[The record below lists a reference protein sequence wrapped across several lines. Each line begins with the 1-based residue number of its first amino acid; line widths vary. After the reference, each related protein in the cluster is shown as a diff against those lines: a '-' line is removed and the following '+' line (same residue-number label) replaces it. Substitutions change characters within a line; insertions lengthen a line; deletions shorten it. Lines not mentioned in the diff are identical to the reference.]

1 MIQSRL
7 GGEFAGD
14 LVGVSTVDSV
24 GQTDSPEPG
33 LEPGERVYVL
43 EVTT

>member
-1 MIQSRL
+1 
-7 GGEFAGD
+7 
-14 LVGVSTVDSV
+14 VSTVDAV